1 MVEEEEKRGEE
12 DKNGIKNVA
21 HNSWRKRFE
30 VGSRAAHDARTMREA
45 LVAPQA
51 TKRRPVKARAMLQLC
66 CGNAAR
72 K

>member
-1 MVEEEEKRGEE
+1 MGEEEEKRSEE
-12 DKNGIKNVA
+12 DKNEIKDVA

-51 TKRRPVKARAMLQLC
+51 TSDVL
-66 CGNAAR
+66 
-72 K
+72 